1 MQLPGIL
8 RNLYPLAALA
18 KDVVRSFLV
27 FYNMQQLDNG
37 AEARKLVFIETFFG
51 SWMIRIYT
59 WTLFKPLFRVRNV
72 RWAFCRLCGSFS
84 PAVALCLAVKTDTM
98 IAIAAAQRSRA
109 ATLLQEGGVPRP
121 SKRASCAERLLGPS
135 QEIKSKLKEEGVEF
149 RDLRAVAA
157 EPLGARRTWLRFIVW
172 LCNPFPFPLPSQ
184 FPFTMGVQKLSFWA
198 AIFDLAIYVAF
209 FEEYGSKWNWILKV
223 ALALFTLCKFPYSL
237 YRLTMKWNLET
248 SGALPNPWAPR
259 NIQQAWLQAMADGGH
274 LNDCFE
280 EWSFWRVY
288 RAAASDQCL
297 QPGLTLTPVTSGV
310 GVADLQQQLVPGPS

>member
-1 MQLPGIL
+1 M
-8 RNLYPLAALA
+8 AALA

-27 FYNMQQLDNG
+27 FYNMRELHNG
-37 AEARKLVFIETFFG
+37 EHMKELAFIATFFG
-51 SWMIRIYT
+51 QWMIQIYT
-59 WTLFKPLFRVRNV
+59 WTLLKPLFRMRNV
-72 RWAFCRLCGSFS
+72 RWTFMQLCGRFS
-84 PAVALCLAVKTDTM
+84 PSVALCLAAKTDTM
-98 IAIAAAQRSRA
+98 MAIAAAQRSHA
-109 ATLLQEGGVPRP
+109 AALLREGRVPRP
-121 SKRASCAERLLGPS
+121 STRCSCAERFAGPS
-135 QEIKSKLKEEGVEF
+135 TEIKSKLKEEGVEF

-157 EPLGARRTWLRFIVW
+157 EPQGPIRTWRRFIVW
-172 LCNPFPFPLPSQ
+172 LCNPLPCPPPPQ
-184 FPFTMGVQKLSFWA
+184 FPFTMGGQKLSFWA
-198 AIFDLAIYVAF
+198 ALLDLAIYVAF
-209 FEEYGSKWNWILKV
+209 FAEYGRQLSWILKA

-237 YRLTMKWNLET
+237 HRMTMKWNLET

-259 NIQQAWLQAMADGGH
+259 SIQQAWLQAMADGGH